1 MKHILWGV
9 REKRDRAR
17 DRARHR
23 ARDRARDRERDRA
36 FNINSDTP

>member
-23 ARDRARDRERDRA
+23 ARDKARDRERDRA